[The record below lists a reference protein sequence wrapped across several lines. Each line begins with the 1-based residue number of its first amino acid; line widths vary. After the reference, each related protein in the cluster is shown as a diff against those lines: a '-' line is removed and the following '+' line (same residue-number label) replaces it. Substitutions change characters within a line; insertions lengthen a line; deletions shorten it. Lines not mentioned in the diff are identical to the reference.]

1 MNKFWKEIER
11 LSNKSEQQIN
21 KELAYVYNNALE
33 ELKMRI
39 GAFMAE
45 HQNLRY
51 VDMLQLNKLESLY
64 KQVDAASKKVIDA
77 VKDGT
82 YKANLK
88 ELELGYFGEF
98 YTIESQ
104 LKNLNM
110 GSNLSFGMLSEDYV
124 KQLMEYPVNG
134 IPLSERLYGETLPSM
149 QRSIKATITEG
160 LIQGYDYKT
169 LSRNLKE
176 SMDNSYRKSK
186 TIVRTESG
194 RVRSM
199 ARQESVDK
207 AKELGVDLKKEWIST
222 LDMKTRHSH
231 ASMDGQVVETDG
243 EFTSPRGHKAMQPR
257 MFGVASE
264 DINCRCGC
272 TSVVNG
278 IGTKNRRDNI
288 DKTVDNYGTYE
299 EWLKKKHPKEYEEFK
314 KISDDISE
322 NSGIILPDINIG
334 KSLGAAS
341 FNYPVKLPN
350 GKTAKL
356 AEGTKITK
364 VVAFAG
370 KGTNKPVKMAKYL
383 SKQYNVPET
392 EWKKVRGDGYVDEQ
406 GIIKHAELHWFESDE
421 TGRIKMK
428 VKRYFDEG

>member
-51 VDMLQLNKLESLY
+51 VDLLQLNKLESLY
-64 KQVDAASKKVIDA
+64 KQVDDASRKVIDA
-77 VKDGT
+77 VKAGT
-82 YKANLK
+82 YKADLR

-110 GSNLSFGMLSEDYV
+110 DSNLSFGLMSEEYI
-124 KQLMEYPVNG
+124 KQVIEFPVNG
-134 IPLSERLYGETLPSM
+134 IPISKRLYGDTLPSM

-160 LIQGYDYKT
+160 LIQGYSYKEIA
-169 LSRNLKE
+169 RNLSE

-186 TIVRTESG
+186 TIVRSESG
-194 RVRSM
+194 RIRSM
-199 ARQESVDK
+199 ARQESIDK

-222 LDMKTRHSH
+222 LDLKTRHSH
-231 ASMDGQVVETDG
+231 ASMDGQVVGTDE
-243 EFTSPRGHKAMQPR
+243 EFTSPRGYRAMQPR
-257 MFGVASE
+257 MFGVAAE

-278 IGTKNRRDNI
+278 IRAKGRRDNI
-288 DKTVDNYGTYE
+288 YKTIDNYGTYE
-299 EWLKKKHPKEYEEFK
+299 EWLKKKHTKEYEDFK
-314 KISDDISE
+314 KISDDIYE

-341 FNYPVKLPN
+341 FNYHVKLPN
-350 GKTAKL
+350 GKTARL

-392 EWKKVRGDGYVDEQ
+392 EWEKVRGDGYVDEQ